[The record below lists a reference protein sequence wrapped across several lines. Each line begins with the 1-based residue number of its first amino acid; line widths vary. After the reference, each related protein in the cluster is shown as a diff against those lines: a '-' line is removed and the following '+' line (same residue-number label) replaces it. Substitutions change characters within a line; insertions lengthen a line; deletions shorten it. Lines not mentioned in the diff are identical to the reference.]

1 MPVDVMQVNHIR
13 PEPIQLPQ
21 DPSRSGAGLKPVFT
35 ADAGLRGLHP
45 NIAEARAGYP
55 RLMTIGPAAQNMV
68 FNRTICEQ
76 LTNADT
82 DLAGTAN
89 SAGCIDLNNPHF
101 FSSVLPKWDVGVC
114 VKGADTGAATYERR
128 IQVVHHEKPDDNTFG
143 YFGDVFDIVF
153 CMLQHFRHSDRN
165 ENNEIVVHAH
175 SQSVHGSKA
184 LQKE

>member
-1 MPVDVMQVNHIR
+1 MLFEIGKQYTEVAVMPVDVMQVNHIR

-89 SAGCIDLNNPHF
+89 SAALE
-101 FSSVLPKWDVGVC
+101 GVAARRSATKSEM
-114 VKGADTGAATYERR
+114 VTSGSWPTAEITGMME
-128 IQVVHHEKPDDNTFG
+128 
-143 YFGDVFDIVF
+143 
-153 CMLQHFRHSDRN
+153 S
-165 ENNEIVVHAH
+165 
-175 SQSVHGSKA
+175 
-184 LQKE
+184 